1 MAAALAGAMCLLA
14 PDSAGA
20 DAPAWMKVDAA
31 HKTVHFDVQMAEDGA
46 NGTLNFNGYA
56 KGAMTLT
63 VPAGWHVTMHVVNA
77 GAGAIPHSLEILPVS
92 EAIPSQGVEPP
103 AFSGAETIDLIP
115 GLNPQQADDVDFVAG
130 APGKYWIFCGVP
142 GHGASGMWDFFVVS
156 ASATAPSVSIAK
168 PPRPA

>member
-1 MAAALAGAMCLLA
+1 MPA
-14 PDSAGA
+14 SA
-20 DAPAWMKVDAA
+20 DAPAWMQVDAA
-31 HKTVHFDVQMAEDGA
+31 HESVHFDIKMAENGD

-56 KGAMTLT
+56 KGALTIT

-115 GLNPQQADDVDFVAG
+115 GLNPGQGDDVDFIAD

-142 GHGASGMWDFFVVS
+142 GHGVSGMWDYLVVS
-156 ASATAPSVSIAK
+156 ASAAAPSVAETK
-168 PPRPA
+168 P